1 MSKKHHRKKPTKH
14 LKIKVL
20 QDALGEYW
28 DVYEER
34 TTVNG
39 LQIYRGWHYGCT
51 PADEGISPV
60 FSYILTHEI
69 AELIKTNP
77 IHYVYDKTGISL
89 SVIAKMRV
97 KLSINRNFVYRN
109 DQWLLE
115 NQDSLL
121 NDSYKTLKNLF
132 NLTKPQVN
140 QHREWLSDLL
150 GIAKC
155 KRLRNTKHDDEMEQ
169 WFRNEYENFK
179 GMTVQDLM
187 DKYNISKYL
196 AIKTHDKYQQMNNG
210 ASYAETLKI
219 AKNEQAKWLL
229 ENKSTLF
236 SSSDTITAIAE
247 KLNKSPSQ
255 ISRLRKSSRRN

>member
-1 MSKKHHRKKPTKH
+1 
-14 LKIKVL
+14 
-20 QDALGEYW
+20 
-28 DVYEER
+28 
-34 TTVNG
+34 
-39 LQIYRGWHYGCT
+39 
-51 PADEGISPV
+51 
-60 FSYILTHEI
+60 
-69 AELIKTNP
+69 
-77 IHYVYDKTGISL
+77 
-89 SVIAKMRV
+89 
-97 KLSINRNFVYRN
+97 
-109 DQWLLE
+109 
-115 NQDSLL
+115 
-121 NDSYKTLKNLF
+121 
-132 NLTKPQVN
+132 
-140 QHREWLSDLL
+140 
-150 GIAKC
+150 
-155 KRLRNTKHDDEMEQ
+155 MEQ

-255 ISRLRKSSRRN
+255 ISRLRKKLKKELINSNTINISNNAKK